1 MADRKNLE
9 KDTEKLE
16 RTGQILK
23 DTLRDLDTATEVGT
37 ASLAELELQKERL
50 GKQSERLGE
59 LNDGITKS
67 NSIMGGIESWTQK
80 WTRTWW

>member
-9 KDTEKLE
+9 KDTERLE

-80 WTRTWW
+80 WMQGWW

>member
-9 KDTEKLE
+9 KDTERLE

-80 WTRTWW
+80 WTQGWW